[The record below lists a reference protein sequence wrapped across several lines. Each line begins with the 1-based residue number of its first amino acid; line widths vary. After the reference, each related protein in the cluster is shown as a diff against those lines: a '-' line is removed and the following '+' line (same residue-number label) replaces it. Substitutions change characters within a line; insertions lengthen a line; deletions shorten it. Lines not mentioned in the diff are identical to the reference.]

1 MQLACS
7 GLSVKAAK
15 EEWRQLGLN
24 KHNLRIALELLYDSF
39 ADAPVLGSLLNPAK
53 SLAAQIGTWP
63 ELADALTQAMEAERE
78 SADSNYTE
86 AVIVAQGIAKAAQ
99 LLTNEYQWVITNVPY
114 LARGKQDKV
123 LQEFADQHYPEGK
136 NDLATMFLD
145 RCLDFCSEGGVTS
158 IVLPQNWLF
167 LTSYRKFRE
176 KLLKRDT
183 WNLVARLGAR
193 AFEMI
198 SGEVVQAVLIT
209 LTKGQAFQADG
220 LFADKQSAAHK
231 LRGLDVSE
239 ERTAADKAQQLPVV
253 EVKSVEQV
261 KQLENPDA
269 RVAFG
274 LSYGYLLMKV
284 ASGLNGMHGADSLR
298 FRFQFWEITNFEI
311 WDFFQGTTGSTS
323 HYAGME
329 NVFYWPNNGQVHK
342 DNPKAYIKGEA
353 VWGKKG
359 VVIRDRK
366 STRLNSSHVAIS
378 YAVFCLKKKK

>member
-1 MQLACS
+1 
-7 GLSVKAAK
+7 
-15 EEWRQLGLN
+15 
-24 KHNLRIALELLYDSF
+24 
-39 ADAPVLGSLLNPAK
+39 
-53 SLAAQIGTWP
+53 
-63 ELADALTQAMEAERE
+63 MEAERE

-123 LQEFADQHYPEGK
+123 LQEFAEQHYPEGK
-136 NDLATMFLD
+136 NDLATIFLD
-145 RCLDFCSEGGVTS
+145 RCLDFCVKGGVTS

-183 WNLVARLGAR
+183 WNLVVRLGAR

-239 ERTAADKAQQLPVV
+239 ERTAADK
-253 EVKSVEQV
+253 
-261 KQLENPDA
+261 
-269 RVAFG
+269 
-274 LSYGYLLMKV
+274 
-284 ASGLNGMHGADSLR
+284 
-298 FRFQFWEITNFEI
+298 
-311 WDFFQGTTGSTS
+311 
-323 HYAGME
+323 
-329 NVFYWPNNGQVHK
+329 
-342 DNPKAYIKGEA
+342 
-353 VWGKKG
+353 
-359 VVIRDRK
+359 DRK

-378 YAVFCLKKKK
+378 YAVFCLKKKLSSISLQKLSLRISHSVRRTLSAISKEETITFRKPWKPSAWPLRKQTRHRYAAPAAHLY